1 MGDTAQE
8 LERITDGGF
17 LLQEVAVGDN
27 SGLEEL
33 PVGLMM
39 DVIAEI
45 LKSGKCGG
53 QVGVHASGSDARNCC
68 IQSP

>member
-8 LERITDGGF
+8 LESITDGDL
-17 LLQEVAVGDN
+17 LLQEVAVGA
-27 SGLEEL
+27 GLEEL

-53 QVGVHASGSDARNCC
+53 QVGVHAGGRDAKNCC